1 MPWHTPF
8 NQPLSFPNN
17 RRRQQR
23 DGLKVVGR
31 PGLGMKKKKN
41 KTRGRKSLYKVCS
54 WRKLFF

>member
-1 MPWHTPF
+1 
-8 NQPLSFPNN
+8 
-17 RRRQQR
+17 
-23 DGLKVVGR
+23 VVGR